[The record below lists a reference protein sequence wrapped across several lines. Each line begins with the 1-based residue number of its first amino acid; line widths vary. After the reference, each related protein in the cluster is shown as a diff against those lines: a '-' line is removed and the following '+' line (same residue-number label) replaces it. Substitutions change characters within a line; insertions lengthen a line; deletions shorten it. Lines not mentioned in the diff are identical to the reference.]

1 MIHFTYKVIRLK
13 PPVQPFYLACLLAF
27 VACIHPLKAQPT
39 ADTVLPVDG
48 FESPTTV
55 SLVYKPTST
64 VWTFFGR
71 AGFSNNNS
79 HLTKN
84 RLQAPEGNQVMFLQS
99 VGRAHRSYKV
109 AEAGYYRVWVKA
121 ALRAKVLN
129 IQRPNVGI
137 RIDGIDLGN
146 IQVPSNAYT
155 DLHSLAIY
163 LTAGNHTI
171 ELRRINSKIGDQTA
185 FVDDLRL
192 EKLHDWQKTATW
204 RDTQPNSSQMVT
216 IPAGTTVVMNGK
228 IKAKRIMVHGHLVAA
243 QNRDLDITTHNIMV
257 MGADALFELGQALV
271 PYPKKATITLNAP
284 GDGTDTSHPT
294 MGDNYLGA
302 MGDARLE
309 MHGLAKTSW
318 TKLQSGGA
326 VGSNQ
331 VVLAEATTHWK
342 SGDEIIITSN
352 RLTKENNVWADR
364 SEKRTIV
371 SVAGTQITLD
381 KALTYAHDGGVK
393 TYTNNDDSK
402 TWTADLRAEVGML
415 THNIKIQGAPTNTG
429 YGGHIMMMGKGKAYV
444 SGVELYNMGQKQKMG
459 RYPFHWHMLG
469 KAGKGQYF
477 KNSSV
482 HKSYNR
488 AITIHGTDSTLVE
501 NNFCYDHIGHGV
513 FLEDGSERF
522 NTIRKNVVLLTK
534 RPKKGEELI
543 ASDNELDKMQ
553 DRTPASFWI
562 TNPQNTFEDNI
573 AAGTHGTGYWFA
585 FPTKPTGASAKD
597 PRFKSMEPHKS
608 PLISFKGN
616 VAHSCM
622 TGFDIFDQIGP
633 DHKILVS
640 RGWDNKEEH
649 LMENCLW
656 FANDVALYAGFGWLL
671 PNPQGPFVLGPTDN
685 LIFRNNILVENKAGT
700 MFASN
705 CIIDNSVFVAHSG
718 YNFIPAN
725 MQRQAYLVYDGPG
738 QIHHS
743 HFIGWDHK
751 KANLLGN
758 IGSAIKHVNHIF
770 RGNTTDQ
777 VVRCKLDNFNI
788 QPTNDQPLFRLRPR
802 LWSVVVKDETGTFT
816 GEPNTALVSN
826 HPFILVGD
834 EENPHPDKWA
844 NVYRSHHR
852 FALATLNYPGTHK
865 DQFPNIVVTRQKQGA
880 ESQQVLYRPDDNQ
893 VDHYQSLPVIVNE
906 GFEYVYEFDSLP
918 STKQIQMRM
927 DDATAGDEF
936 TTIFKDFGKLVGLEV
951 AAINCPSCPDKTALS
966 MSPYTSL
973 DDLRS
978 APGSGYYIE
987 PAGDLYVKVKAIGN
1001 RQYYKLT
1008 WNTNFVVPIMDTDGD
1023 GMSNVDEYLKSR
1035 SMFDA
1040 KDLETGF
1047 DKTDNADKFEGWT
1060 KLYHVVNVQVKDG
1073 ALRGTSNNSGIRAA
1087 IINDQFNF
1095 RADRV
1100 QTIQVRMKASH
1111 NVPVLLFFYINDE
1124 SYFPA
1129 KNKPLIAHYTGN
1141 GDWQTLTFNVSN
1153 QPDWK
1158 GTITALR
1165 LDPVNVPNTSF
1176 EIDWVKSSY
1185 IDTDGDGMSDVEEN
1199 RKNRD
1204 QLNAKD
1210 LETGFDKTDNA
1221 DKFEGWTK
1229 LYHVVN
1235 VQVKDGTL
1243 RGTSNEDSG
1252 DAIITNHQF
1261 NFQANQVQTI
1271 QVRMK
1276 SSEDVVPQILFA
1288 TNTNPHFSG
1297 SRVISVR
1304 YSGNNE
1310 WKILTFNVGNHPDWK
1325 GTITALRLDP
1335 VNVPNT
1341 SFEIDWVKSCTD
1353 CVAAGASSARTTT
1366 QGFVQPQSE
1375 SKVNLYPNP
1384 LGEQLFIKG
1393 IGEGTI
1399 VRIFDMQSKLRK
1411 KLAYKG
1417 SINVTDLEAGI
1428 YLVEVNGT
1436 FYKVLKEE

>member
-1 MIHFTYKVIRLK
+1 M
-13 PPVQPFYLACLLAF
+13 QPFYLACLLAF
-27 VACIHPLKAQPT
+27 VACIHPLKAQLT
-39 ADTVLPVDG
+39 AVSNSTVMSVDG
-48 FESPTTV
+48 SESPA
-55 SLVYKPTST
+55 TSNI
-64 VWTFFGR
+64 WKFFDG
-71 AGFSNNNS
+71 ANLSTNDS
-79 HLTKN
+79 DLT
-84 RLQAPEGNQVMFLQS
+84 GNQVISLQKK
-99 VGRAHRSYKV
+99 GRARRSYTV
-109 AEAGYYRVWVKA
+109 TEAGYYRVRVKA

-129 IQRPNVGI
+129 TQRPNVGI

-146 IQVPSNAYT
+146 IPVPSDSYT

-163 LTAGNHTI
+163 LTAGNHNI
-171 ELRRINSKIGDQTA
+171 ELRRVPSQEGDQTA

-192 EKLHDWQKTATW
+192 EKLHDWQIWINSQT
-204 RDTQPNSSQMVT
+204 NSSQMVT
-216 IPAGTTVVMNGK
+216 IPAGTTVVMNGN
-228 IKAKRIMVHGHLVAA
+228 IKAKRIMVKGHLVAA

-257 MGADALFELGQALV
+257 MGAGALFELGQALV
-271 PYPKKATITLNAP
+271 PYPKQATITLNAP
-284 GDGTDTSHPT
+284 GDGTAHST

-302 MGDARLE
+302 MGGARLE

-331 VVLAEATTHWK
+331 IVLEGAIPHWK
-342 SGDEIIITSN
+342 AGDEIIITSN
-352 RLTKENNVWADR
+352 RLTKEEGVWVDR
-364 SEKRTIV
+364 SEKRTIH
-371 SVAGTQITLD
+371 SVAGRRVTLST
-381 KALTYAHDGGVK
+381 ALTYAHNGGVK
-393 TYTNNDDSK
+393 TYKNAEDSP

-415 THNIKIQGAPTNTG
+415 THNIKIQGAPTTTG
-429 YGGHIMMMGKGKAYV
+429 YGGHIMIMGNGKAYV

-482 HKSYNR
+482 HQSYNR

-522 NTIRKNVVLLTK
+522 NTIKKNVVLLTK
-534 RPKKGEELI
+534 RPEKGEELI
-543 ASDNELDKMQ
+543 ISDNELDKMQ

-585 FPTKPTGASAKD
+585 FPLKPTGASAND
-597 PRFKSMEPHKS
+597 PRFKDMEPYKS

-622 TGFDIFDQIGP
+622 SGFDIFDQIRS

-640 RGWDNKEEH
+640 MGWDNKEEH
-649 LMENCLW
+649 LMEDCLW
-656 FANDVALYAGFGWLL
+656 FANDLALYAGFGWLEHIV
-671 PNPQGPFVLGPTDN
+671 QGPTDN
-685 LIFRNNILVENKAGT
+685 LIFRNNIFVENKAAT

-705 CIIDNSVFVAHSG
+705 CIVDKSVFVAHSG
-718 YNFIPAN
+718 YDLIPAN
-725 MQRQAYLVYDGPG
+725 EERRAYLVYDGPG

-770 RGNTTDQ
+770 RGNTTNQ
-777 VVRCKLDNFNI
+777 VVRCELDNFNI

-802 LWSVVVKDETGTFT
+802 VWSVVVKDETGTFT
-816 GEPNTALVSN
+816 GIPNTALVSN

-834 EENPHPDKWA
+834 EKNPYPNKWA

-852 FALATLNYPGTHK
+852 FALATLRYPDIETNK
-865 DQFPNIVVTRQKQGA
+865 FPNIVVTRQKQGA
-880 ESQQVLYRPDDNQ
+880 ESRQVSYKPDGVQ
-893 VDHYQSLPVIVNE
+893 VGNYQSLPVIVNE
-906 GFEYVYEFDSLP
+906 GFEYIYEFDKLP
-918 STKQIQMRM
+918 STQMIQMRM
-927 DDATAGDEF
+927 DDATTGDEN
-936 TTIFKDFGKLVGLEV
+936 TTVFKDFGKLGGLEV
-951 AAINCPSCPDKTALS
+951 AAIDCPSCPDKTALS
-966 MSPYTSL
+966 MSSYTSL

-1008 WNTNFVVPIMDTDGD
+1008 WNTNFVVPMMDTDGD

-1047 DKTDNADKFEGWT
+1047 DKTDDA
-1060 KLYHVVNVQVKDG
+1060 
-1073 ALRGTSNNSGIRAA
+1073 
-1087 IINDQFNF
+1087 
-1095 RADRV
+1095 
-1100 QTIQVRMKASH
+1100 
-1111 NVPVLLFFYINDE
+1111 
-1124 SYFPA
+1124 
-1129 KNKPLIAHYTGN
+1129 
-1141 GDWQTLTFNVSN
+1141 
-1153 QPDWK
+1153 
-1158 GTITALR
+1158 
-1165 LDPVNVPNTSF
+1165 
-1176 EIDWVKSSY
+1176 
-1185 IDTDGDGMSDVEEN
+1185 
-1199 RKNRD
+1199 
-1204 QLNAKD
+1204 
-1210 LETGFDKTDNA
+1210 DNA

-1243 RGTSNEDSG
+1243 RGTSNNSG
-1252 DAIITNHQF
+1252 IRAAIINDQF
-1261 NFQANQVQTI
+1261 NFQADRVQTI

-1276 SSEDVVPQILFA
+1276 ASHNVPVLLF
-1288 TNTNPHFSG
+1288 FY
-1297 SRVISVR
+1297 I
-1304 YSGNNE
+1304 NNE
-1310 WKILTFNVGNHPDWK
+1310 SYFPAQNKPVIAHYTGNGDWQTLTFNVSNHPAWN
-1325 GTITALRLDP
+1325 GTIKALRLDP

-1341 SFEIDWVKSCTD
+1341 SFEIDWIKSSHIDTDGDGMSDVEENHKNRDQLDAKDLETGFDKTDNADKLEGWTKLYHVVNVQVKDGTLRGTSGNNNNRVIIINDQFNFQANQVRTIQVRMKASRNVPALLFFYINNESYFPAENEPITTHYTGNGDWQTLTFNVGNHPAWNGTIKALRLDPVNVPNTSFEIDWIKSCTN
-1353 CVAAGASSARTTT
+1353 CAAAGGSSARTTT
-1366 QGFVQPQSE
+1366 QGFVQPQPE
-1375 SKVNLYPNP
+1375 SKVSIYPNP